1 MAELTG
7 DARIRDLKRRLELD
21 PSSRLFVTLA
31 EEYRKSGLLA
41 EALSALQK
49 GLLAHPHYLSA
60 QVALGRAYL
69 EAGQITEA
77 IATFNKVLSNDP
89 GNLVS
94 AKSLADIYLSRGE
107 GVEAIKKYKLY
118 RALSGD
124 RTVDEI
130 VERLQAVLAPPPPP
144 PARATEPLP
153 PPPTFFEQKPI
164 GPIRTSRELRFD
176 AQPRTRASEIGEST
190 SSIAPLSFELD
201 DSTARR
207 PPRAPE
213 SFGVPSRDNTPDH
226 PHTSVLQS
234 TPRRAAAHAVPVTS
248 PLPLMAASVPQWP
261 APAAEA
267 TPGKDANP
275 ETVSFSPPT
284 PAGTSPAEAAPA
296 PALTRQ
302 EAWPSPLPAAVGADL
317 PTPVSAPWQSG
328 PASGGELRSPDVGQA
343 VAGEAAPEVEDL
355 STRAFR
361 IADILPLATAGNG
374 QPEEEGRAEVS
385 ESDQDQDQEARDEPS
400 GRTLADLYFAQG
412 HYAEALDIYDEL
424 VAANPFDG
432 ELKRLRRDAEARLL
446 PAATAGGHADADSA
460 LNRRL
465 SRVRALKQWLS
476 VVQAG

>member
-21 PSSRLFVTLA
+21 PGSRLFVTLA

-41 EALSALQK
+41 ESLSALQK
-49 GLLAHPHYLSA
+49 GLLAHPNYLSA
-60 QVALGRAYL
+60 HVALGRAYL

-107 GVEAIKKYKLY
+107 SVEAIKKYKLY

-144 PARATEPLP
+144 PVRATESLP

-164 GPIRTSRELRFD
+164 GPVRTSRDLRFD

-207 PPRAPE
+207 PARAPE
-213 SFGVPSRDNTPDH
+213 PFAVLSRDNTPDH
-226 PHTSVLQS
+226 PQTSVLQS
-234 TPRRAAAHAVPVTS
+234 PLRPAAAATSPVTS
-248 PLPLMAASVPQWP
+248 PMARTATAPPSPEPGAHATSRDSTPETAPSSPSVPPGPSPVEP
-261 APAAEA
+261 APVVPRADSGA
-267 TPGKDANP
+267 TPVPSRPGP
-275 ETVSFSPPT
+275 WL
-284 PAGTSPAEAAPA
+284 SPAF
-296 PALTRQ
+296 
-302 EAWPSPLPAAVGADL
+302 G
-317 PTPVSAPWQSG
+317 G
-328 PASGGELRSPDVGQA
+328 PP
-343 VAGEAAPEVEDL
+343 AGEAAAEAGDV

-361 IADILPLATAGNG
+361 VAEILPQTSAGNG
-374 QPEEEGRAEVS
+374 QPEEVAPAEDPGS
-385 ESDQDQDQEARDEPS
+385 EPDRDGHDEPS

-424 VAANPFDG
+424 VAANPFDT

-446 PAATAGGHADADSA
+446 PAATAAGHADADPA

-465 SRVRALKQWLS
+465 ARVRALKQWLS

>member
-21 PSSRLFVTLA
+21 PGSRLFVTLA

-41 EALSALQK
+41 EALSTLQK
-49 GLLAHPHYLSA
+49 GLLAHPTYLSA

-107 GVEAIKKYKLY
+107 SVEAIKKYKLY

-130 VERLQAVLAPPPPP
+130 VETLQVELAPPPPP
-144 PARATEPLP
+144 VRVTEPLP
-153 PPPTFFEQKPI
+153 PPPTFFEEKPI

-201 DSTARR
+201 DSTGRR
-207 PPRAPE
+207 PHREPE
-213 SFGVPSRDNTPDH
+213 PFGVLSRDNTPNH
-226 PHTSVLQS
+226 PQTSVLQS
-234 TPRRAAAHAVPVTS
+234 SSPVPPSAV
-248 PLPLMAASVPQWP
+248 
-261 APAAEA
+261 APAAFPKPEPMNAATMAEPGQTAASIGPGAEA
-267 TPGKDANP
+267 AREALPP
-275 ETVSFSPPT
+275 SPPAEPEPPRQPDEPDPWIAPQAFFPPPPVRSE
-284 PAGTSPAEAAPA
+284 PAGTESPAVEAGDSDTEIP
-296 PALTRQ
+296 
-302 EAWPSPLPAAVGADL
+302 
-317 PTPVSAPWQSG
+317 
-328 PASGGELRSPDVGQA
+328 PASPDDVT
-343 VAGEAAPEVEDL
+343 
-355 STRAFR
+355 TRAFR
-361 IADILPLATAGNG
+361 LGDVYSSSMSGNG
-374 QPEEEGRAEVS
+374 QPDESSRTAAQEDGSNASEE
-385 ESDQDQDQEARDEPS
+385 DEDGEPA

-412 HYAEALDIYDEL
+412 HYAEALDLYDEL
-424 VAANPFDG
+424 VLANPFDT

-446 PAATAGGHADADSA
+446 PASSDSGGAEVDPA
-460 LNRRL
+460 LTRRL
-465 SRVRALKQWLS
+465 ARVRALKRWLS